1 MPLEAVMFD
10 MDGLLIDT
18 EPIWMRAEFDLVT
31 EWGGTWTP
39 ADQEAILGS
48 SLPFASQYI
57 KDRCSTSLSPKQ
69 VGRALY
75 ERFREYLAQT
85 ELVVQPGA
93 MDLVG
98 SVAAA
103 GLPFALVSASER
115 SIMDMITSRLYRR
128 GMAEF
133 PVTVAGDEVE
143 RGKPD
148 PLPYLTAAA
157 LMGADPTS
165 CVVLE
170 DSRNGVQS
178 GWSAG
183 ATVVALAHMVD
194 HDPRERVHV
203 RDSLV
208 GLDALALMA
217 LVTN

>member
-1 MPLEAVMFD
+1 MFD

-31 EWGGTWTP
+31 EWGGRWTA

-57 KDRCSTSLSPKQ
+57 KQRCTTSLEPAQ
-69 VGRALY
+69 IGRALY
-75 ERFREYLAQT
+75 DRFREYLADT

-93 MDLVG
+93 MELVA
-98 SVAAA
+98 SVAQA
-103 GLPFALVSASER
+103 GLPYSLVSASER
-115 SIMDMITSRLYRR
+115 SIMDMITARLYAR
-128 GMAEF
+128 GMAVF

-157 LMGADPTS
+157 RMGADPAA

-170 DSRNGVQS
+170 DSRNGVQA

-194 HDPRERVHV
+194 HEPRERVHI
-203 RDSLV
+203 RKTLV
-208 GLDALALMA
+208 GLDAQALMS
-217 LVTN
+217 LVKG